1 MAWGAAMPVGPTILE
16 NISKLPNTVEVTL
29 TASPTEV
36 SLVPNTTTAAYV
48 YNGRIPGPTLEVHEG
63 DRVIVHFR
71 NDLPEPTTVH
81 WHGLHIPVT
90 SDGSP
95 YYPIAPGRC
104 VDYVFTLQKGSA
116 GTYWYHPH
124 PDHATGH
131 QIAHGLFG
139 AIIVRPAEDPLP
151 PMTEQLLVL
160 ADNRFSTSG
169 SIDWADPRSPEGI
182 VDEVNGR
189 EGNLLFVN
197 GDPLN
202 VAIRSG
208 EVQRGGSSTPPS
220 SCVSPALPGQ
230 TFCTGSDAPVRASC
244 RCREI
249 LPQQRAR
256 GSAGPRHRNS
266 RSLLQ
271 ALPYDRYVPQTRPKD
286 WNAARDL
293 LTLQYS
299 ADPPIDPI
307 GLPDRLRPVP
317 PLDPAKATRT
327 RVISLSQ
334 GLINGRTMDM
344 NRVDERARLG
354 ATEIWTVENLVGMD
368 HPFHL
373 HGFQF
378 QVLDRNGVPEPFPSW
393 KDTVNVPRH
402 EAVRFIVRFDDF
414 PGKWM
419 FHCHI
424 LDHQD
429 HGMMGV
435 PRSDNHRPMG
445 HRDIGRHNATLASF
459 DRTHCSSGVLGGAA
473 SMRADCGTQAQAS
486 SRRCCSDANWSSA
499 TCGDCHGG
507 SRARP
512 LTAGSRVRGPEMKS
526 ARRFTTRR
534 RI

>member
-1 MAWGAAMPVGPTILE
+1 
-16 NISKLPNTVEVTL
+16 
-29 TASPTEV
+29 
-36 SLVPNTTTAAYV
+36 
-48 YNGRIPGPTLEVHEG
+48 
-63 DRVIVHFR
+63 VIVHFR

-95 YYPIAPGRC
+95 YYPIAPGGRA
-104 VDYVFTLQKGSA
+104 DYVLTLQKGSA

-139 AIIVRPAEDPLP
+139 AIIVRSAEDPLP
-151 PMTEQLLVL
+151 PMTEKLLVL
-160 ADNRFSTSG
+160 ADNRLSTGG
-169 SIDWADPRSPEGI
+169 SIDWADPRSPQGI

-197 GDPLN
+197 GTILPT

-208 EVQRGGSSTPPS
+208 EVQRWRIINASSS
-220 SCVSPALPGQ
+220 RVYRLALSGR
-230 TFCTGSDAPVRASC
+230 TFLHVGSDGGLFERPVEC
-244 RCREI
+244 QEI
-249 LPQQRAR
+249 LLASSERVEVLVR
-256 GSAGPRHRNS
+256 GTGAPGSHTV
-266 RSLLQ
+266 LQ

-299 ADPPIDPI
+299 ADPPVDPI
-307 GLPDRLRPVP
+307 ELPDRLRPVR

-344 NRVDERARLG
+344 NRVDERAWLG
-354 ATEIWTVENLVGMD
+354 ATEIWTIENLVGMD

-424 LDHQD
+424 LDHE
-429 HGMMGV
+429 
-435 PRSDNHRPMG
+435 DNH
-445 HRDIGRHNATLASF
+445 
-459 DRTHCSSGVLGGAA
+459 CSPGVLGGSRLDARRRAA
-473 SMRADCGTQAQAS
+473 RAGT
-486 SRRCCSDANWSSA
+486 
-499 TCGDCHGG
+499 GLV
-507 SRARP
+507 RAGAARTP
-512 LTAGSRVRGPEMKS
+512 TGPQPRVRRLPWRLRKPG
-526 ARRFTTRR
+526 R
-534 RI
+534 